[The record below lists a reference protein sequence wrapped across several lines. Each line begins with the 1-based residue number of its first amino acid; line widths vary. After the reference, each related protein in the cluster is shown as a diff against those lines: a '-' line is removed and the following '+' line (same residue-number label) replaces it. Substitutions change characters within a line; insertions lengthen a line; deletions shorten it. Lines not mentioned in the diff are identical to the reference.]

1 MRGILRN
8 PSYAGRALSNR
19 TQVAPAR
26 GRKSAML
33 PAGPGVSHAPRPE
46 EDWIAVPVP
55 PIVSEEAFAQVQ
67 AKLDANQQGA
77 ARNTRHEYLLRALIS
92 CGACRLGCTGRQTAA
107 GYRYYL
113 CRGRTDPLRVAQG
126 ERCTARY
133 IPAGQLD
140 ELVWADLC
148 ALLTDPAQV
157 TRALARAQ
165 GGAWLPQEL
174 QARQATIRQAL
185 GQLERQQQRLLDAY
199 LAEVIALAELDRK
212 RQDLDRRRATLLAQQ
227 RQLDAAARQKLEL
240 GAVADGIEAFCQA
253 IRAGLATATFEQ
265 RRLLAE
271 LLIDRVVVTDG
282 QVEIRYVLPTSPD
295 GPHRP
300 FCQLRKDHL
309 DPPPGHRDGDQLG
322 QRDRPGCP
330 APVERQLAG
339 VAVPPG
345 QQRRCARRRARRGYR
360 RWSPR
365 ASPSRSAGCPW
376 SRTRCAS
383 GARRGPGSWPAA
395 AAAVTVRPEPVLTV
409 WFARTAI
416 T

>member
-1 MRGILRN
+1 M
-8 PSYAGRALSNR
+8 PGRALSNR
-19 TQVAPAR
+19 TQGAAPAR

-33 PAGPGVSHAPRPE
+33 PAGPGVRRAPRPPQ
-46 EDWIAVPVP
+46 DWIAVPVP
-55 PIVSEEAFAQVQ
+55 PVVSEETFAQVQ

-92 CGACRLGCTGRQTAA
+92 CGACPGWVRRPFQTAA

-126 ERCTARY
+126 QRCTARY

-174 QARQATIRQAL
+174 QARQATIGQAL

-199 LAEVIALAELDRK
+199 LAEVIALPELERK
-212 RQDLDRRRATLLAQQ
+212 RQDLDRRHATLLAQQ

-253 IRAGLATATFEQ
+253 VRAGLATVLARQVHAHPDLAVAGLAQ
-265 RRLLAE
+265 RP
-271 LLIDRVVVTDG
+271 G
-282 QVEIRYVLPTSPD
+282 VLPGHARRRVPVL
-295 GPHRP
+295 GE
-300 FCQLRKDHL
+300 
-309 DPPPGHRDGDQLG
+309 PGVIHH
-322 QRDRPGCP
+322 QRIH
-330 APVERQLAG
+330 QLAG
-339 VAVPPG
+339 REPSRHVAPD
-345 QQRRCARRRARRGYR
+345 RRVIPRRGRDELLQPLMVSAQPR
-360 RWSPR
+360 RHRLHRLARPVRQQPARIQLARPPAGPCAAGRR
-365 ASPSRSAGCPW
+365 ASPRQSPPARAGPPRSPEESRQDH
-376 SRTRCAS
+376 TTK
-383 GARRGPGSWPAA
+383 PGS
-395 AAAVTVRPEPVLTV
+395 RPDLTKYY
-409 WFARTAI
+409 
-416 T
+416 